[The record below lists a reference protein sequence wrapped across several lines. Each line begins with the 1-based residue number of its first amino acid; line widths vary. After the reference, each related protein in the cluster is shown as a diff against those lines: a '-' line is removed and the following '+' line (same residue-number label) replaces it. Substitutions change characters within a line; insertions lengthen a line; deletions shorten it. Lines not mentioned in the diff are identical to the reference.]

1 MPKRPNPSPKPNLW
15 KKSRVALS
23 TWLRGTL
30 LAISA
35 RIDDNYPAS
44 RYTQLPHD
52 RDLATAQKFYEDSL
66 EAWRKNPIARRIVG
80 IISDYVLGDGIT
92 IESKN
97 TRLQRFIEAFWSHPE
112 NNIELRLESMCDE
125 LTRAGDLFPVLFTE
139 EATGIPIVRFIPK
152 DSITEIITAENDWET
167 ELEYIQ
173 PMVMGIPK
181 TWLSPKH
188 PDAGGTI
195 MLHYKINPV
204 IGALTGEGDLDAIIP
219 WLQRYSRLLEDR
231 VQIHWAA
238 RVFLWFVKVP
248 ASKVQEK
255 IKQYATAPPSG
266 SVIVHEEGE
275 EWTMETPNLQARDAK
290 SDLDA
295 VRTMIR
301 AANGFPPHWMAE
313 SGTSTLAEAKAM
325 QAAPERHLRRRQNYF
340 VWVLTDLTHQAFLL
354 ATRSGK
360 WQPISTQNYKKL
372 YITNTPDISREDNGA
387 LATAGK
393 DLAAALQTAAS
404 QLPGPS
410 RTFAARVLTLIH
422 KFIGEELPAADK
434 DKIIEEAFTNPPKPA
449 AQPAASPNGKARTPV
464 N

>member
-248 ASKVQEK
+248 ASKVRK
-255 IKQYATAPPSG
+255 IGPGRRPNHDPRSQRIPAPLDGRIRNQHPGRSQGHASRPGTAPSQTTKLLRVG
-266 SVIVHEEGE
+266 SDRPD
-275 EWTMETPNLQARDAK
+275 TP
-290 SDLDA
+290 
-295 VRTMIR
+295 
-301 AANGFPPHWMAE
+301 GFPAGNQIRQMAAHLHPE
-313 SGTSTLAEAKAM
+313 LQKALHH
-325 QAAPERHLRRRQNYF
+325 QHPRHLPRGQRRACNSRQRPGRRPPNRR
-340 VWVLTDLTHQAFLL
+340 LPTP
-354 ATRSGK
+354 R
-360 WQPISTQNYKKL
+360 PIQ
-372 YITNTPDISREDNGA
+372 DIRC
-387 LATAGK
+387 
-393 DLAAALQTAAS
+393 
-404 QLPGPS
+404 PGP
-410 RTFAARVLTLIH
+410 H
-422 KFIGEELPAADK
+422 PD
-434 DKIIEEAFTNPPKPA
+434 P
-449 AQPAASPNGKARTPV
+449 
-464 N
+464 